1 MRSFVDFQLCTCKYV
16 RRYSRLE
23 TICKRMEKIYLQNVS
38 RLSSLCSDM
47 DSMIQTDSDARISWK
62 FSTDLWSGLRSEPK
76 ADFELSTSDGRT
88 RSTGHSQD
96 IQSVQ
101 EKENIAFIASQ
112 VFWFCY
118 RLQEW
123 DRSEPPMYPSHQRLV
138 LHPGPWASPSKEIVG
153 FFFQTELQ
161 LQLLLQLLLCCC
173 KSRDFRMHR
182 LHPRFLWGGQPTLC
196 LSSPPRH
203 RIRKSGSR
211 GTYIYI
217 YQIMYIYIYTEW
229 PYAVCSRYVQQCTAC
244 LWTFVSTRKGKQQQL
259 SAREGMSWNV

>member
-112 VFWFCY
+112 NYADCITGILIL
-118 RLQEW
+118 LQIA
-123 DRSEPPMYPSHQRLV
+123 RVGQV
-138 LHPGPWASPSKEIVG
+138 GASNVSKSSTACSASGTVSISFERNRG
-153 FFFQTELQ
+153 FFFPNRAATATAAATAA
-161 LQLLLQLLLCCC
+161 LLLQITWFPNA
-173 KSRDFRMHR
+173 SAA
-182 LHPRFLWGGQPTLC
+182 
-196 LSSPPRH
+196 SS
-203 RIRKSGSR
+203 I
-211 GTYIYI
+211 
-217 YQIMYIYIYTEW
+217 
-229 PYAVCSRYVQQCTAC
+229 
-244 LWTFVSTRKGKQQQL
+244 FVRRSANIVPFESTQTSHKEK
-259 SAREGMSWNV
+259 WK

>member
-23 TICKRMEKIYLQNVS
+23 TIWKRMEKIYLQNVS

-47 DSMIQTDSDARISWK
+47 DSMIQTDSDARISWI
-62 FSTDLWSGLRSEPK
+62 STDLWSGLRSEPK
-76 ADFELSTSDGRT
+76 ADFELSTSNGRT

-112 VFWFCY
+112 NYADCITSILIL
-118 RLQEW
+118 LQIA
-123 DRSEPPMYPSHQRLV
+123 RVGQV
-138 LHPGPWASPSKEIVG
+138 GASNVSKSSTACSASGTVSISFERNRMD
-153 FFFQTELQ
+153 FFQTELQ

-217 YQIMYIYIYTEW
+217 F
-229 PYAVCSRYVQQCTAC
+229 R
-244 LWTFVSTRKGKQQQL
+244 
-259 SAREGMSWNV
+259 

>member
-112 VFWFCY
+112 NYADCITGI
-118 RLQEW
+118 L
-123 DRSEPPMYPSHQRLV
+123 
-138 LHPGPWASPSKEIVG
+138 I
-153 FFFQTELQ
+153 
-161 LQLLLQLLLCCC
+161 LLQIARVGQVGASNVSKSSTACSASGTVSISFERNRMDFFSKQSCNCNCCC
-173 KSRDFRMHR
+173 NCCFAAANHVISECIGCILDFCEAVSQHCAFRV
-182 LHPRFLWGGQPTLC
+182 HPD
-196 LSSPPRH
+196 
-203 RIRKSGSR
+203 I
-211 GTYIYI
+211 
-217 YQIMYIYIYTEW
+217 
-229 PYAVCSRYVQQCTAC
+229 A
-244 LWTFVSTRKGKQQQL
+244 
-259 SAREGMSWNV
+259 